1 MGQIKNIKLHIVTDI
16 KISYSSTFN
25 MGFEKV
31 VVIDGSGHLIGR
43 LASVIAKS
51 ILQGQR
57 VVVVRCEQIN
67 ISGNFYRN
75 KLKVLD
81 YLRKRMNTKPSRG
94 PYHFRAPSKCLFKV
108 VRGMIPHKTKRGME
122 ALNRLKVFDG
132 IPIPYDRQKR
142 MVVPSALRVLKL
154 KPGRKYCQIGR
165 LSHETGWKYKGVIDA
180 LEEKRKAKDRVYYQS
195 KMAALRLKREAAKQV
210 QA

>member
-1 MGQIKNIKLHIVTDI
+1 
-16 KISYSSTFN
+16 
-25 MGFEKV
+25 MGFEKPII
-31 VVIDGSGHLIGR
+31 IDGKDHLVGR
-43 LASVIAKS
+43 LASTIAKCL
-51 ILQGQR
+51 LQGQKI
-57 VVVVRCEQIN
+57 VVVRCERIC

-81 YLRKRMNTKPSRG
+81 YLRKRMATKPSRG

-132 IPIPYDRQKR
+132 IPSPYDKQKR

-154 KPGRKYCQIGR
+154 KPGRKFCYLGR
-165 LSHETGWKYKGVIDA
+165 LSHETGWKYAGIIDS
-180 LEEKRKAKDRVYYQS
+180 LEEKRKAKSALYYQS
-195 KMAALRLKREAAKQV
+195 KKEALRLRAQAEKQV
-210 QA
+210 EA